1 MTPVWSDWLERGL
14 AELADADLLRELR
27 PLEPE
32 SPVHVRSADGRLTL
46 FSTNDYLGLSGH
58 SRLREAVRSVA
69 DASGMGP
76 RGSPLIC
83 GYTDRHEQLERR
95 LASLESCQ
103 ATLLC
108 PTGFSANLAVM
119 TSLSTPETAIF
130 SDELNHASIIDG
142 CRLGRRRGAE
152 LQVYDHADPSDL
164 EARLAASD
172 APRKIVVT
180 DSVFSMDGELAPL
193 DAIVEIKDRHD
204 ALLVIDEAHGTLV
217 FGESGAGASEHFG
230 VSDRI
235 DVNVGTLSKA
245 FGALGGFVSTS
256 EQMKDWLLNR
266 GRSYIYSTASPLPVI
281 AAAEAALDVIED
293 DSTVRE
299 RLWAHIERMET
310 ALGRQLES
318 PIIPIV
324 VGDKQEALAASRNLL
339 GRGIHCTAIRPPTV
353 PPGTA
358 RLRVTLSAA
367 HTDEDIAHLVES
379 LDALGLLD
387 ANSRG

>member
-14 AELADADLLRELR
+14 SELDDADLLRELR

-32 SPVHVRSADGRLTL
+32 SPVHVRSDEGRLTL

-58 SRLREAVRSVA
+58 DRLREAVRAVA
-69 DASGMGP
+69 GESGMGP

-83 GYTDRHEQLERR
+83 GYTDRHRR
-95 LASLESCQ
+95 LEERLAELESCE

-119 TSLSTPETAIF
+119 ASLSTPETAIF

-142 CRLGRRRGAE
+142 CRLGRRRGATLE
-152 LQVYDHADPSDL
+152 VYDHADPADL
-164 EARLAASD
+164 DARLAASE

-193 DAIVEIKDRHD
+193 DAIVEVKERHD

-217 FGESGAGASEHFG
+217 FGETGAGASEHFG

-256 EQMKDWLLNR
+256 ETMKEWLLNR
-266 GRSYIYSTASPLPVI
+266 GRSYIYSTASPLPVV
-281 AAAEAALDVIED
+281 AAAEAALDVIEEEPQ
-293 DSTVRE
+293 VRE
-299 RLWAHIERMET
+299 RLWGHIERMEA
-310 ALGRQLES
+310 ALGRELES

-324 VGDKQEALAASRNLL
+324 VGDKQAALSASRQLL
-339 GRGIHCTAIRPPTV
+339 ERGIHCTAIRPPTV
-353 PPGTA
+353 PEGTA

-367 HTDEDIAHLVES
+367 HSEEDVSHLIAS
-379 LDALGLLD
+379 LDDLGLLVP
-387 ANSRG
+387 